1 MGRLLPVLA
10 SVALAIVVL
19 AAGVMAWGYAEFT
32 RPGPLMASRV
42 VVVPPGSGL
51 EQISKTLASEGVIQR
66 AEVFVLGAKL
76 SGEARNL
83 KAGEYRFPERASPR
97 DVMAILK
104 SGETVVRRLTF
115 AEGLTVFQVLE
126 KLNASDGLLGDIKT
140 VPVEGSLLPETYH
153 FSHGDDRSAI
163 VARMTEGM
171 TRSLSEL
178 WPDRASNLP
187 YGTIEE
193 AVVLASVI
201 ERETGLDDERALI
214 AGVFV
219 NRLRRGMRLQSD
231 PTVAYGVA
239 PEGLGRPLTRADLAK
254 PSPFNTYVIKGL
266 PPTPICNPGS
276 ASIRAALNPAK
287 TNYLYFVADG
297 TGGHAFARTLKEHNR
312 NVAKWR
318 RSRDKKTN

>member
-1 MGRLLPVLA
+1 MGRLLLILA
-10 SVALAIVVL
+10 YVALAIVVL
-19 AAGVMAWGYAEFT
+19 AVGAVAWGYAEFT
-32 RPGPLMASRV
+32 RPGPLDVSRT
-42 VVVPPGSGL
+42 VVVPRGSGL
-51 EQISKTLASEGVIQR
+51 DQISKTLVYEGVIQR

-126 KLNASDGLLGDIKT
+126 KLNASDGLSGDIKT
-140 VPVEGSLLPETYH
+140 EPVEGSLLPETYH

-171 TRSLSEL
+171 TRLLAEL
-178 WPDRASNLP
+178 WPDRAEDLP
-187 YGTIEE
+187 YTTMEE
-193 AVVLASVI
+193 AHVLASVI

-231 PTVAYGVA
+231 PTVAYGIA
-239 PEGLGRPLTRADLAK
+239 PEGLGRPLSRADLAK
-254 PSPFNTYVIKGL
+254 PTPFNTYVIKGL

-276 ASIRAALNPAK
+276 ASLRAALNPAK

-297 TGGHAFARTLKEHNR
+297 TRGHAFARTLKEHNR

-318 RSRDKKTN
+318 RLRDKKTN